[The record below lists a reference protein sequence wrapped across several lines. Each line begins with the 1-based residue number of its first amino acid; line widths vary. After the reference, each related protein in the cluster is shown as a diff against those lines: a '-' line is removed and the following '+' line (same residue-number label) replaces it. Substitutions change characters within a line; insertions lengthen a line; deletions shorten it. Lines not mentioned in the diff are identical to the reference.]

1 MTTIAQSVLSLS
13 FGRHGRRRLADAA
26 LHPSSD
32 RSQTTSPVGMTC
44 EPWEGLYLHD
54 AEAER
59 LQEAPVPNPE
69 LERFLLSLMSGE

>member
-1 MTTIAQSVLSLS
+1 
-13 FGRHGRRRLADAA
+13 
-26 LHPSSD
+26 
-32 RSQTTSPVGMTC
+32 MTC